1 MSFASPSKERKVR
14 RIIKHVAAPHESV
27 EAIVPFAGAGV
38 PETAI
43 VTLPMLAH
51 DFKKPECAA
60 KINFPALAQRK
71 IDGWRCLATCPDTSG
86 EWMLVS
92 RSDKVLSNLEHIKK
106 ELASSDCKD
115 ITLDGELYSDHLSFQ
130 QLSAFLQKKHIPTAD
145 AKAYKSIFYLVFD
158 VITPENTLKRQ
169 AWLTE
174 FFAAHKFKHVKLLP
188 HEMCATPD
196 DAERLKVQY
205 VTEGYEGVMLRNTH
219 APYEGKRTYNLQK
232 FKSIND
238 AEFKVISWQH
248 DSDGGITWECETT
261 EGKPFHAKPQGSLD
275 DRKFALMTAAE
286 MVGKYLTVKYQ
297 ELSEAGV
304 PRFPVAVGFRGD

>member
-14 RIIKHVAAPHESV
+14 RIIKHVAAPHEAV
-27 EAIVPFAGAGV
+27 EAIVPFAGAGM

-86 EWMLVS
+86 EWILVS

-174 FFAAHKFKHVKLLP
+174 FFAAHKFKHMSSSCRTRCVP
-188 HEMCATPD
+188 HQTTPS
-196 DAERLKVQY
+196 ASRRS
-205 VTEGYEGVMLRNTH
+205 M
-219 APYEGKRTYNLQK
+219 
-232 FKSIND
+232 
-238 AEFKVISWQH
+238 
-248 DSDGGITWECETT
+248 
-261 EGKPFHAKPQGSLD
+261 
-275 DRKFALMTAAE
+275 
-286 MVGKYLTVKYQ
+286 
-297 ELSEAGV
+297 
-304 PRFPVAVGFRGD
+304 

>member
-14 RIIKHVAAPHESV
+14 RIIKHVAAPHEPV
-27 EAIVPFAGAGV
+27 EAIVPFAGAGM

-71 IDGWRCLATCPDTSG
+71 IDGWRCLATCPDASG

-130 QLSAFLQKKHIPTAD
+130 QLSSFLQKKHIPSTD
-145 AKAYKSIFYLVFD
+145 AKALES
-158 VITPENTLKRQ
+158 
-169 AWLTE
+169 A
-174 FFAAHKFKHVKLLP
+174 
-188 HEMCATPD
+188 
-196 DAERLKVQY
+196 
-205 VTEGYEGVMLRNTH
+205 
-219 APYEGKRTYNLQK
+219 
-232 FKSIND
+232 
-238 AEFKVISWQH
+238 
-248 DSDGGITWECETT
+248 
-261 EGKPFHAKPQGSLD
+261 LD
-275 DRKFALMTAAE
+275 L
-286 MVGKYLTVKYQ
+286 
-297 ELSEAGV
+297 
-304 PRFPVAVGFRGD
+304 